1 MLEIAAADLGELV
14 ADVAF
19 LGGAAISLWI
29 SDPAAPPIRPTRDV
43 DVIVEVG
50 TTVEYY
56 ALGERL
62 RAQGFQ
68 ENPDARQLCAWKH
81 RVSNLALDVMPTDV
95 EILGFSNRWYAEALT
110 AAVERELPSRAVIR
124 AVTPPF
130 LVATKIEA
138 FRGRGNGDYL
148 ASRDFGDLIA
158 LIDGRAEL
166 IDEIAAAPLELR
178 RYLADAFAVMRRDL
192 FYESGVTGALPFDSA
207 SQARVPGVNQQIDQI
222 IRLGT

>member
-1 MLEIAAADLGELV
+1 MLETAAADLGQLV
-14 ADVAF
+14 PDVAF
-19 LGGAAISLWI
+19 LGGAAIALWI

-62 RAQGFQ
+62 REQGF
-68 ENPDARQLCAWKH
+68 EEDPDARQLCAWKH
-81 RVSNLALDVMPTDV
+81 RDSDLALDVMPTEA
-95 EILGFSNRWYAEALT
+95 EILGFSNRWYAEAL
-110 AAVERELPSRAVIR
+110 ASAVERELPSGAVIR
-124 AVTPPF
+124 AVTAPY

-158 LIDGRAEL
+158 LIDGRPEL
-166 IDEIAAAPLELR
+166 IEEIEAAPLELR
-178 RYLADAFAVMRRDL
+178 RNAERPFLRERCSRR
-192 FYESGVTGALPFDSA
+192 A
-207 SQARVPGVNQQIDQI
+207 SV
-222 IRLGT
+222 